1 MEGALLDHI
10 FYEMAVSDL
19 RVTTPTVGSPS
30 NGDPG
35 SPFEELSRA
44 QERADILSAQLHDVP
59 VPANQE
65 QIPPFGEIRALAGP
79 NVNPQYGANRR
90 GEPCLSNGVGTY
102 RPHGPY
108 IENYGG
114 NPHGGS
120 NGSEAPE
127 RIHTYPWV
135 EGLGYV
141 QGSGYFQGGY
151 PAAYMQGDQMSGP
164 VPGWGP
170 PVQGNTYQYPV
181 PVPGFQQPSPVY
193 PFQLPGPVPG
203 FSQPPPGYP
212 FQLPGPVPG
221 FSQPSSGYP
230 FHPPRY
236 APGWHP
242 PIPGQMFS
250 VLGRVPDPSAVVPA
264 PAPQPPQQTTQNAG
278 KRRYDEVAQGGSG
291 AQDDSRKTHKKK
303 KKSAKVDPNI
313 TKIEKYEGNSKEGK
327 IRGVI
332 QEGSIVHKLNC
343 DLLLVIW
350 GCKPLLGNLT
360 KDGPI
365 HIHGI
370 GNGDAPT
377 NPLDKFIVF
386 YDGLVDELLQ
396 IQVVLKGIPAPPMDL
411 IEIIHDNHVTYRRSL
426 QSWFLD
432 YVNACTF
439 TVVGG
444 ASTPPDL
451 GRMFICAA
459 EFAKSGKITQLKV
472 LTAMGLMALSSM
484 GGDSPPVIRYAEKT
498 FVLKSMG
505 HKTIPGNYAN
515 WSTSPTKTQ
524 PAVLIEFTRCQF
536 VYALCLIGEGKP
548 FGDVDEK
555 TQNKYKYMLPVE
567 VNRHENHNTKTDV
580 DWVQNLLGT
589 RSRDMERYGLTGVY
603 FFPILHLKADREKDR
618 FCLVITY
625 PLKKPET

>member
-10 FYEMAVSDL
+10 FYEMAVSDPE
-19 RVTTPTVGSPS
+19 VTVGSP
-30 NGDPG
+30 
-35 SPFEELSRA
+35 LSDDSESTFRRVWDA
-44 QERADILSAQLHDVP
+44 QERADMLGAQPHGAP
-59 VPANQE
+59 GPANQE
-65 QIPPFGEIRALAGP
+65 QIPPYGEIRALAGY
-79 NVNPQYGANRR
+79 NGANQR
-90 GEPCLSNGVGTY
+90 GEPCLSNGVGTD
-102 RPHGPY
+102 RPWGPP
-108 IENYGG
+108 IPNYGG
-114 NPHGGS
+114 NPSGGP
-120 NGSEAPE
+120 NGSEVPE
-127 RIHTYPWV
+127 HIHTYHWV

-141 QGSGYFQGGY
+141 QGSGYFQG
-151 PAAYMQGDQMSGP
+151 DQMSGP
-164 VPGWGP
+164 L
-170 PVQGNTYQYPV
+170 
-181 PVPGFQQPSPVY
+181 PGFSQPSPVY
-193 PFQLPGPVPG
+193 PFQLSGPVPG
-203 FSQPPPGYP
+203 FSQPY
-212 FQLPGPVPG
+212 
-221 FSQPSSGYP
+221 SGYP
-230 FHPPRY
+230 FHSPGPAQGSAPWHLFYSAGPAQGSVPWHPFQPPPY

-250 VLGRVPDPSAVVPA
+250 VLGRVPDPPAVVPA
-264 PAPQPPQQTTQNAG
+264 PAPQPPQQTPQNAG
-278 KRRYDEVAQGGSG
+278 KRRSDEVAQGGSG
-291 AQDDSRKTHKKK
+291 AQDDSVKKHTKKK
-303 KKSAKVDPNI
+303 KTTKMDPNI
-313 TKIEKYEGNSKEGK
+313 TTIVKYEGNSKEGK

-484 GGDSPPVIRYAEKT
+484 GGDSPPVIRYAEET
-498 FVLKSMG
+498 FILKSMG
-505 HKTIPGNYAN
+505 HKGKNIAGKYAN
-515 WSTSPTKTQ
+515 GSTSPTKMQ
-524 PAVLIEFTRCQF
+524 LAVFIEFTRPQF
-536 VYALCLIGEGKP
+536 VEALCLIGEGKP
-548 FGDVDEK
+548 FGDVDEE
-555 TQNKYKYMLPVE
+555 TQNKYKFMMEVE
-567 VNRHENHNTKTDV
+567 VTRHENHNTKTDM
-580 DWVQNLLGT
+580 DWVQNLLGA

-603 FFPILHLKADREKDR
+603 FFPILHDANRTEDR